1 MRVPILAVGLFAA
14 FVLLLTDA
22 GRAQTGDQSLGGRQ
36 NYAVQSMNFDLWC
49 QETQRYAVDR
59 CDERRAEDVREFE
72 SYRNII
78 ERYELQ
84 YLQQQRRNAEAEQRA
99 DRYYGP
105 PRDRYNDPLGRP

>member
-1 MRVPILAVGLFAA
+1 MRVPMLAVGLFAA
-14 FVLLLTDA
+14 FMLLLTDA

-59 CDERRAEDVREFE
+59 CDERRVEDVREFE
-72 SYRNII
+72 NYRSII

>member
-1 MRVPILAVGLFAA
+1 MRVPILTVGLIAA
-14 FVLLLTDA
+14 FVLQLTDA
-22 GRAQTGDQSLGGRQ
+22 GRAQTGDQSLGGLQ

-72 SYRNII
+72 NYRNII

-84 YLQQQRRNAEAEQRA
+84 YLQQKRRNAEAEQRA